1 MFEKVLRPDTVNAIK
16 IVSES
21 AAIKQAYLAGGT
33 ALALHLGHRISVD
46 LDFFTQNSFDEQTL
60 NLELS
65 QFPQYKENRLAWQ
78 TVLGSVG
85 ETKFSIF
92 YYKYKIIDETSDFM
106 GIKLAGK
113 KDIAAMKILALSD
126 RGTKRDFIDTYFLSK
141 DFSLEEIFGFYDQ
154 KYSNLNDKIY
164 HFIKSLNYFVDAD
177 MDKMPNMLVPTDWG
191 NIKIFFER
199 EAIRLAKKYLK

>member
-1 MFEKVLRPDTVNAIK
+1 MFEKALQPDTVNALK
-16 IVSES
+16 IVSDS

-33 ALALHLGHRISVD
+33 ALALHLGHRVSVD
-46 LDFFTQNSFDEQTL
+46 LDFFTQNSFDEQAL

-177 MDKMPNMLVPTDWG
+177 MDKMPNMLVPANWE

-199 EAIRLAKKYLK
+199 ETIRLAKKYLE